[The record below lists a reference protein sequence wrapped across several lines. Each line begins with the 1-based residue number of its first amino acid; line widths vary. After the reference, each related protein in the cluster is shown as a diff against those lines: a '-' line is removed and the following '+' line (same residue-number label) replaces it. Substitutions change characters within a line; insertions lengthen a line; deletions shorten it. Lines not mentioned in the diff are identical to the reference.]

1 MELLL
6 NTQEERCRMEVYN
19 EYLKKIPELLVQ
31 LETVEKMYEKAL
43 LEEKMLQEKDA
54 ENVSV
59 NLYSERIA
67 RIKRQCEERAAD
79 IRQQCRLIMELKVQI
94 ENESSALRALMS
106 KEDDEF
112 CRGKRD
118 LLLAFFHRIWYNT
131 FHKSGCG
138 AVGSVLPWGGRGRG
152 FKSRHSDHAECPY
165 GI

>member
-79 IRQQCRLIMELKVQI
+79 IRQQCRLIMELKEQI

-106 KEDDEF
+106 K
-112 CRGKRD
+112 
-118 LLLAFFHRIWYNT
+118 
-131 FHKSGCG
+131 
-138 AVGSVLPWGGRGRG
+138 
-152 FKSRHSDHAECPY
+152 
-165 GI
+165 

>member
-59 NLYSERIA
+59 NLYSEGIA

-79 IRQQCRLIMELKVQI
+79 IRQQCRLIMELKAQI

-106 KEDDEF
+106 K
-112 CRGKRD
+112 
-118 LLLAFFHRIWYNT
+118 
-131 FHKSGCG
+131 
-138 AVGSVLPWGGRGRG
+138 
-152 FKSRHSDHAECPY
+152 
-165 GI
+165 